1 MKQVFLRLTIVL
13 AIVATLGYSCG
24 SATSSLTSVLGGAP
38 QLSGASS
45 LLKGAGGIGNLLG
58 SAKSPFTFLAPSND
72 ALSKLG
78 GDAVKNL
85 LKPENKEQLTNVLK
99 RHIIPGKLDAN
110 ALAAGNIKD
119 AAGNPINL
127 GGIKMGDVLS
137 SKTGNIF
144 PIDQII
150 K

>member
-1 MKQVFLRLTIVL
+1 MKHVFLRLTIVL
-13 AIVATLGYSCG
+13 ALVATLSYSCG

-38 QLSGASS
+38 QLSGVSS
-45 LLKGAGGIGNLLG
+45 LLKGAGGIGEILG
-58 SAKSPFTFLAPSND
+58 SSKSPFTLLAPSND

-78 GDAVKNL
+78 GDAIQNL
-85 LKPENKEQLTNVLK
+85 LKPENKAQLTNVLK

-119 AAGNPINL
+119 AAGNSVNL
-127 GGIKMGDVLS
+127 GGIKMGDMLS

>member
-1 MKQVFLRLTIVL
+1 MKKVFLRLTMVL
-13 AIVATLGYSCG
+13 ALVATLSYGCG
-24 SATSSLTSVLGGAP
+24 SATSSLASVLGGAP
-38 QLSGASS
+38 QLSGVSS
-45 LLKGAGGIGNLLG
+45 LLKGAGGIGSLLG
-58 SAKSPFTFLAPSND
+58 DAKAPFTLLAPSND

-78 GDAVKNL
+78 GDAIQNL
-85 LKPENKEQLTNVLK
+85 LKPENKAALTNVLK

-110 ALAAGNIKD
+110 ALAAGNLKD
-119 AAGNPINL
+119 ASGNALNL
-127 GGIKMGDVLS
+127 GGLKLGDVLS